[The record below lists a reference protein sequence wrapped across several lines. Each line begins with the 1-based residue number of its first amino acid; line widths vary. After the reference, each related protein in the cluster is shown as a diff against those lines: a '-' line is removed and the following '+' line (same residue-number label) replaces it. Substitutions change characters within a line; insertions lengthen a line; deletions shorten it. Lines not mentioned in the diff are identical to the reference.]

1 MLKNR
6 MRFKGL
12 TLGLLLA
19 ALITGAG
26 PAAYAA
32 DSFSIGAMRPGS
44 AWYVFGATLA
54 QLLKPSLPKGSNPEV
69 IARGGGVSNPAA
81 VDKKKATI
89 ALSNVASALWAY
101 NGLKGVYKQKHEGI
115 RALIGGLNKVR
126 VTAMVTESYI
136 KRTGNDTLEKAL
148 LSKPPARIVMKP
160 AGSTV
165 PVVADML
172 MAALGT
178 SRKDMK
184 ARGGKIIQVAANQ
197 IPAIIKDGRADL
209 YFEVAIPR
217 HPTVTEVTTTNAMRF
232 LSFPPKALKALAAHG
247 LRTAAVPGKWFKGI
261 KGKVLAVDLGTVLIA
276 HKDMPDSLA
285 YTITKTL
292 AENKKAMGK
301 AHAAWRFFKPEN
313 GGKPASTGVPLHPGA
328 AKYFKEKGWL

>member
-1 MLKNR
+1 MFRNR

-12 TLGLLLA
+12 MAALLLA
-19 ALITGAG
+19 ASTLVAA
-26 PAAYAA
+26 PAASAA
-32 DSFSIGAMRPGS
+32 DPFSIGAMRPGS

-54 QLLKPSLPKGSNPEV
+54 QLLKPSLPEGSNPEV

-101 NGLKGVYKQKHEGI
+101 NGLQGVYKQKHDNI

-148 LSKPPARIVMKP
+148 LAKPPARIVMKP

-172 MAALGT
+172 MDALGT

-184 ARGGKIIQVAANQ
+184 ARGGRIIQVAANQ
-197 IPAIIKDGRADL
+197 IPSIIKDGRADL

-261 KGKVLAVDLGTVLIA
+261 KGKVMAVDLGTVLIA

-313 GGKPASTGVPLHPGA
+313 GGKPASVGVPLHPGA

>member
-1 MLKNR
+1 
-6 MRFKGL
+6 
-12 TLGLLLA
+12 
-19 ALITGAG
+19 
-26 PAAYAA
+26 
-32 DSFSIGAMRPGS
+32 MRPGS

-172 MAALGT
+172 MAALDT

-276 HKDMPDSLA
+276 HKDMSDSLA

-301 AHAAWRFFKPEN
+301 AHAAWRFFKPKN
-313 GGKPASTGVPLHPGA
+313 GGKPASVGVPLHPGA

>member
-1 MLKNR
+1 M
-6 MRFKGL
+6 
-12 TLGLLLA
+12 
-19 ALITGAG
+19 
-26 PAAYAA
+26 
-32 DSFSIGAMRPGS
+32 
-44 AWYVFGATLA
+44 
-54 QLLKPSLPKGSNPEV
+54 
-69 IARGGGVSNPAA
+69 SNPAA

-172 MAALGT
+172 MDALGT

-261 KGKVLAVDLGTVLIA
+261 KGKVMAVDLGTVLIA